1 MSDRDPAKEGRQK
14 GPQDHA
20 EGQHGSRTHSR
31 FLEQQHEGVPDAV
44 SDDSADGGTRRRSE
58 RPARDAED

>member
-1 MSDRDPAKEGRQK
+1 MRDHDPAKEGRQK

-20 EGQHGSRTHSR
+20 EGQHGSKTHSR
-31 FLEQQHEGVPDAV
+31 FLEQLHENLPEGT
-44 SDDSADGGTRRRSE
+44 SDDSADGGTKRRSE

>member
-1 MSDRDPAKEGRQK
+1 MSDRDAAKEGRQK

-20 EGQHGSRTHSR
+20 EGQHGSKTHSR
-31 FLEQQHEGVPDAV
+31 FLEQLHDGLPVV
-44 SDDSADGGTRRRSE
+44 ISDDAADGGARRRTE

>member
-20 EGQHGSRTHSR
+20 EGQHGSKTHSR
-31 FLEQQHEGVPDAV
+31 FLEQLHDGLPEGI
-44 SDDSADGGTRRRSE
+44 SDDSADGGARRRTE
-58 RPARDAED
+58 RPSRDAED